1 MSELKQ
7 NLPEDDF
14 WRKAFDE
21 ADETPPPRVWDAIE
35 RQLDESRGPRILPL
49 WGTGLAS
56 SRPFVWGVG
65 VAAAVAVLL
74 MGWWALAPQTAD
86 QQIAQV
92 KQIIPAETTAPVAV
106 APATKSPSAGQ
117 VPESA
122 GSAIASAVAPSEK
135 NPVAAAVSS
144 ARQHSPRLP
153 EQQTSPSEAVAQY
166 STSKRQPSLTREN
179 RTSGTASSAF
189 LAAGRTQ
196 PTATMLPPAPDESR
210 MSILAQNPSVHEVS
224 TDAVASQA
232 GLTVEQLTGKP
243 LRLRSLGQIQ
253 RIVWFRPAEL
263 PTEATTD
270 QAKREPRELWASV
283 SMMPGSFNPAVS
295 VRQAPMS
302 FMNSIVPSNSR
313 VDQSSVSSRA
323 NFSVA
328 YQAGAGIQLSEHWSI
343 ESGVGYLTGHS
354 AVESPGQTAVALIQS
369 AGAERNSPTSNLYVD
384 ALRNSA
390 RNTMVANSPA
400 SSQDFFSSS
409 NYVAQNSYSN
419 QSQQVV
425 TNNYQFVQVP
435 VQVGYQLLP
444 KKRLGIALMGG
455 LLTNIFVR
463 NTVADELVIT
473 AKDGIYRPVSLAA
486 TMGARFRYR
495 PSRRWSASLSGVY
508 QPSLSSGTQSNSQI
522 DSRPTSTGMSFGVDY
537 HF

>member
-14 WRKAFDE
+14 WRKAFEE

-74 MGWWALAPQTAD
+74 IGWWALSPQTAD
-86 QQIAQV
+86 QPLTRV
-92 KQIIPAETTAPVAV
+92 KQIAPTETTEPVAV
-106 APATKSPSAGQ
+106 APAAKAPSTGQ
-117 VPESA
+117 KNESA
-122 GSAIASAVAPSEK
+122 SSAIASSAALENDPT
-135 NPVAAAVSS
+135 AAAMSPEQQ
-144 ARQHSPRLP
+144 RSPRLP
-153 EQQTSPSEAVAQY
+153 DRQTAPNEAVAQY
-166 STSKRQPSLTREN
+166 TASTRQPSSARETRT
-179 RTSGTASSAF
+179 RATSSSAF
-189 LAAGRTQ
+189 LTAGRTQ
-196 PTATMLPPAPDESR
+196 QTAIMLLTAPDERRTSA
-210 MSILAQNPSVHEVS
+210 LAQNRSADEIS
-224 TDAVASQA
+224 TNAGALQA
-232 GLTVEQLTGKP
+232 DWTVEQLTGKP
-243 LRLRSLGQIQ
+243 LRLREPGQIQ

-263 PTEATTD
+263 STEATTE

-343 ESGVGYLTGHS
+343 ESGVGYLAGHS

-384 ALRNSA
+384 AVRNSA
-390 RNTMVANSPA
+390 RHTLAVNSPA
-400 SSQDFFSSS
+400 PSQDYLTNS

-444 KKRLGIALMGG
+444 KKRLGIALVGG

-508 QPSLSSGTQSNSQI
+508 QPSLNSGTQSNSQI